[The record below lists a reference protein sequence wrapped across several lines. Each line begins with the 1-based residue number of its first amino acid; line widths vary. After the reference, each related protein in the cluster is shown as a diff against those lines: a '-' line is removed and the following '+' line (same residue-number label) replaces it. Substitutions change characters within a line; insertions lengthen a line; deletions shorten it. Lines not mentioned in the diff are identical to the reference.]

1 MAKYKGLVEFSGAI
15 GDLVFYNLNGTPVV
29 RRKSGFSKEAYQSNP
44 NYQKVRENSSE
55 FGHCSKVGKMI
66 RLALEPYLENYDDKY
81 LYQKFAKVMTQIKDL
96 DTQQPKGQRRVQ
108 NGLQHKEAYSLLQ
121 SFQFGKYA
129 CLENIQFEGSFFTK
143 AIQIPAKNNFEIIQ
157 LLTLKPDFD
166 NLNIEL
172 EQQTLSIQAKKNQ
185 YEFDVHFQ
193 DSEIPLLYFLILKT
207 KTEISQ
213 AGFIS

>member
-96 DTQQPKGQRRVQ
+96 DTQQPQGQRRVQ

>member
-108 NGLQHKEAYSLLQ
+108 KGLQHKEAYSLLQ